1 MVIIH
6 YLIILS
12 QKHQDFLIMLLLLL
26 LIFHL
31 DYLFYFYIHNNY
43 NFMNIPIYNIIYII
57 PNYQQNIHNII
68 LNIYFFYNYKQMV
81 ILFKMRLINSLL
93 IIILQIMY
101 FSIII
106 HQIINNIMV
115 VYTNMTQEVDINVK
129 TFIKDMVVV
138 DI

>member
-6 YLIILS
+6 YLIILL

-43 NFMNIPIYNIIYII
+43 NFMNIPIYNIIII